1 MEAGEDFWVRYNNGN
16 GWVTIGVFTAGG
28 NFSNGIFYVT
38 TVTVTNFQPTVGT
51 FRIQCDASDDS
62 DQVYIDQVT
71 ITKLT
76 APALPAATV
85 EIAEAG
91 KDFDGSIEDDGA
103 DLQTTFSV
111 FPNPANDV
119 LNIAFKGDINDL
131 HIYSLQGQE
140 MNVRTITNDH
150 KQVDIN
156 TLNPGIYVLNIQS
169 GGEWYPIR
177 FSKM

>member
-1 MEAGEDFWVRYNNGN
+1 
-16 GWVTIGVFTAGG
+16 
-28 NFSNGIFYVT
+28 
-38 TVTVTNFQPTVGT
+38 
-51 FRIQCDASDDS
+51 
-62 DQVYIDQVT
+62 VT

-76 APALPAATV
+76 GRQLPSATV

-91 KDFDGSIEDDGA
+91 KDFDESMEDDGA

-131 HIYSLQGQE
+131 HIFSLQGQE
-140 MNVRTITNDH
+140 MNVRTITHDRR
-150 KQVDIN
+150 QVDIN
-156 TLNPGIYVLNIQS
+156 TLNPGIYFLNIQS